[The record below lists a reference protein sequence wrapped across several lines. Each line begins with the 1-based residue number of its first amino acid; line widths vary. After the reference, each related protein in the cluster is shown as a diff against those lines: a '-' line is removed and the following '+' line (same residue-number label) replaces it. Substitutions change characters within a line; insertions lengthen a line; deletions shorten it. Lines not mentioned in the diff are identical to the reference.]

1 MNILLL
7 LLNAA
12 ALALLFLLSAFFSG
26 SETVFF
32 SLSPVQVQRIR
43 KLRPKVG
50 QRLDVLLKDPA
61 MLLSTILVG
70 NTLVNFAIA
79 SLSFLLL
86 ESLCPKWAEIISI
99 PLVTALLLVFGEVT
113 PKRIAI
119 DRAESLA
126 PFCTR
131 VIVFF
136 CWLLRPMGILLKK
149 AAQAKVLR
157 KALARERQALS
168 DDELMTAVKTSGDQ
182 GILDAEEVSMVD
194 GIMRLSELKAS
205 DEMIPRTD
213 MAGLDLD
220 TPRDTWV
227 AAARNARHR
236 YLPVYRRT
244 PDAIEGFLN
253 VVRFLLDP
261 EHDLKKACFQPLFV
275 PENMPLDKLL
285 VEFQTQDRSIA
296 CVLDEYG
303 GTAGIITRGDI
314 LEWVSAPISAAGQ
327 TDTDIQSVGKDTWA
341 MDGTTSL
348 EEINR
353 VTGLDLIADDS
364 DRISGWI
371 TFHAATLPRP
381 GMTVEAQGCR
391 VTVLQ
396 IHKRRV
402 TRVRL
407 LALDRAEEE
416 EQETDEI
423 PESDEDLIEEDGRG
437 RKGGDA

>member
-1 MNILLL
+1 MNTLLL

-12 ALALLFLLSAFFSG
+12 TLILLFLLSAFFSG

-32 SLSPVQVQRIR
+32 SLSPVQVQRVR

-50 QRLDVLLKDPA
+50 QRLDALLKDPA

-86 ESLCPKWAEIISI
+86 ESLCSKWAEIISI
-99 PLVTALLLVFGEVT
+99 PLVTILLLIFGEVT

-131 VIVFF
+131 TIVFF

-149 AAQAKVLR
+149 AAHAKVLR
-157 KALARERQALS
+157 KALVRERQTLS

-182 GILDAEEVSMVD
+182 GILDADEVSMVD

-213 MAGLDLD
+213 MVGLDLD
-220 TPRDTWV
+220 TPRGTWV
-227 AAARNARHR
+227 ESARKAHHR

-253 VVRFLLDP
+253 VVQFLLDP
-261 EHDLKKACFQPLFV
+261 GHDLKGACFNPLFV

-285 VEFQTQDRSIA
+285 VEFQTQNRTIA

-314 LEWVSAPISAAGQ
+314 LEWVSAPIRGTGAQ
-327 TDTDIQSVGKDTWA
+327 DTQLQALGKDTWV
-341 MDGTTSL
+341 MDGTASL

-353 VTGLDLIADDS
+353 VTGLELVADDS

-371 TFHAATLPRP
+371 TFHTATLPRP
-381 GMTVEAQGCR
+381 GMTIEAQGCR

-396 IHKRRV
+396 VRKRRV
-402 TRVRL
+402 SRVKL
-407 LALDRAEEE
+407 LVLDRADDEDP
-416 EQETDEI
+416 ETDEI
-423 PESDEDLIEEDGRG
+423 PESDEDLIEEDGG
-437 RKGGDA
+437 RKGRNV